1 MNSVSSYYCAPTTA
15 LWFWS
20 AYLQLGD
27 HHDKDSYQAQID
39 KHELYQLGNV
49 GCINSMLR
57 LIYPQVDIPKEL
69 KDHDSAPKV
78 FVVTSSA
85 DPLCD
90 DGDDLAA
97 CLKEEGANV
106 EKYECIGSHGLGMM
120 FDSKNNNKFAK
131 ALGGEVWSKE

>member
-1 MNSVSSYYCAPTTA
+1 MNSVSSYVSPET
-15 LWFWS
+15 LVWFWS

-27 HHDKDSYQAQID
+27 HHDKDSYQAQIG

-49 GCINSMLR
+49 GCI
-57 LIYPQVDIPKEL
+57 
-69 KDHDSAPKV
+69 DHDSAPKV

-106 EKYECIGSHGLGMM
+106 EKYECIGSHGVSLM

-131 ALGGEVWSKE
+131 ALGEELRPKIL

>member
-1 MNSVSSYYCAPTTA
+1 MNSVSSYVSPET
-15 LWFWS
+15 LVWFWS

-39 KHELYQLGNV
+39 KHELYQLGND
-49 GCINSMLR
+49 GCINPMLR

-85 DPLCD
+85 DIFRD

-106 EKYECIGSHGLGMM
+106 EKYECIGSHGVSMM

-131 ALGGEVWSKE
+131 AWGEELWPKIL